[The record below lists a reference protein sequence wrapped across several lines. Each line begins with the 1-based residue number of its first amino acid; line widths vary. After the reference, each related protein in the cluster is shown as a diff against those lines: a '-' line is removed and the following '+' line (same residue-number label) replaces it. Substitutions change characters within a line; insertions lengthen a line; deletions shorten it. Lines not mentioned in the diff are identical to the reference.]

1 MHTKNIIWLRTA
13 FCTIAT
19 LLIAAC
25 NNRQQATLLP
35 DKAIVSAAADN
46 DSAISIY
53 SRIDSL
59 ALHTEEDRARYNMV
73 RLLVDV
79 NNNNIGDNDSMT
91 MTVEQYFNQSHNKA
105 EVKAAAL
112 IAAGRA
118 YEQTNDD
125 EKAMPCYVHAAKL
138 LEGSNQWALLY
149 ITYAHWGWLLKVE
162 PPFVEATAKLRTA
175 EKYAKMLG
183 DNNRMARILGMQAW
197 TMMFQYKFTDA
208 HKLLDKAIAIAHNCN
223 NSKWLS
229 WLYKSKA
236 SAFEMEANHSQ
247 ALHYC
252 NLAIAAAKHPDKAL
266 YGIKGT
272 CLIGLSMYDSARIYI
287 ERSRMDKR
295 HYQKATYYSELS
307 YLERSKGNFQ
317 AALHYKDMFCQYVD
331 SQYEEDRNKQLAQV
345 ARRYNYAIIAA
356 ERDNLQ
362 LSNQRKTALVVALIG
377 ILCAIAAV
385 FVYLHQRYRHRTE
398 NALRMKENLLQQTL
412 SQMKAHNY
420 ELMKIQREA
429 QDKEMELME
438 SLSSKDEQIELLRQQ
453 QSELKLK
460 MLSNNDVIH
469 KIEQLPSMN
478 EKKKITSARNIALTT
493 EEQQNLIDST
503 NVCYDNFVNRLM
515 KRFNDLST
523 DDVCLCC
530 LLKLGVS
537 AQDQGLL
544 LNISDA
550 TLRTRKYRLKKKKM
564 ALSDEYETLNDFLDS
579 F

>member
-1 MHTKNIIWLRTA
+1 MYPKNIIWLRTA
-13 FCTIAT
+13 FCAIAA

-25 NNRQQATLLP
+25 GNRQRVASLS
-35 DKAIVSAAADN
+35 DEAIVAAATSS
-46 DSAISIY
+46 DSAQSIY
-53 SRIDSL
+53 SRTDSS
-59 ALHTEEDRARYNMV
+59 ALHTEEDHARYDV
-73 RLLVDV
+73 VKLLVGV
-79 NNNNIGDNDSMT
+79 NNKKESESDSIAMA
-91 MTVEQYFNQSHNKA
+91 VEKYFNESNNKN

-118 YEQTNDD
+118 FEQTGDD

-138 LEGSNQWALLY
+138 LEDSHQWALLY
-149 ITYAHWGWLLKVE
+149 IAYARWGWMLKVE
-162 PPFVEATAKLRTA
+162 PPFVEATAKLQIA
-175 EKYAKMLG
+175 EKYAKKLG
-183 DNNRMARILGMQAW
+183 DNNRMARVLGMQGW
-197 TMMFQYKFTDA
+197 TMLFQHKFDEA
-208 HKLLDKAIAIAHNCN
+208 HKLLDKAITIAKN
-223 NSKWLS
+223 NDSPWLS

-236 SAFEMEANHSQ
+236 SAFEMQANHSE

-252 NLAIAAAKHPDKAL
+252 DLAIAATKHPDKSL

-272 CLIGLSMYDSARIYI
+272 CFIGLGMYDSARIYI
-287 ERSRMDKR
+287 ERGRLDNR
-295 HYQKATYYSELS
+295 YYEKATYYSELS
-307 YLERSKGNFQ
+307 DLERGKGNLL
-317 AALHYKDMFCQYVD
+317 AALRYKDQFCLYVD

-345 ARRYNYAIIAA
+345 ARRYNYAIVAA

-362 LSNQRKTALVVALIG
+362 LANQRKTALVVALIG

-398 NALRMKENLLQQTL
+398 NALRIKENLLQQTL
-412 SQMKAHNY
+412 SQLKAHNY
-420 ELMKIQREA
+420 ELMKTQREA
-429 QDKEMELME
+429 QDRQMELMA
-438 SLSSKDEQIELLRQQ
+438 SLSSKDEQIEQLRQQ
-453 QSELKLK
+453 QSELKVK
-460 MLSNNDVIH
+460 MLSNSDVIH

-478 EKKKITSARNIALTT
+478 EKKKITSARNIALTS

-503 NVCYDNFVNRLM
+503 NVCYDNFASRLIEQ
-515 KRFNDLST
+515 FNDLST

-564 ALSDEYETLNDFLDS
+564 ALSDEYETLNDFLGS

>member
-1 MHTKNIIWLRTA
+1 MYPKNIIWLRTA
-13 FCTIAT
+13 FCAITA

-25 NNRQQATLLP
+25 GNRQRMASLS
-35 DKAIVSAAADN
+35 DEAIVAAATSS
-46 DSAISIY
+46 DSAQSIY
-53 SRIDSL
+53 SRTDSS
-59 ALHTEEDRARYNMV
+59 ALHTEEDHARYDVMK
-73 RLLVDV
+73 LLVGV
-79 NNNNIGDNDSMT
+79 NNKKETESDSMA
-91 MTVEQYFNQSHNKA
+91 MAVEKYFNESHNKN

-112 IAAGRA
+112 IAAGQA
-118 YEQTNDD
+118 FEQTGDD

-138 LEGSNQWALLY
+138 LEDSRQWALLY
-149 ITYAHWGWLLKVE
+149 NAYAHWGWLLKVE
-162 PPFVEATAKLRTA
+162 PPFVEATVKLQIA
-175 EKYAKMLG
+175 EKYANKLG
-183 DNNRMARILGMQAW
+183 DNNRMARILGMQGW
-197 TMMFQYKFTDA
+197 TMLFQHKFDEA
-208 HKLLDKAIAIAHNCN
+208 HKLLDKAITIAKN
-223 NSKWLS
+223 NDSPWLS

-236 SAFEMEANHSQ
+236 SAFEMQANHSE

-252 NLAIAAAKHPDKAL
+252 DLAIAATKHPDKSL

-272 CLIGLSMYDSARIYI
+272 CFIGLGMYDSARIYI
-287 ERSRMDKR
+287 ERGRLDN
-295 HYQKATYYSELS
+295 HYYEKATYYSELS
-307 YLERSKGNFQ
+307 DLERGKGNLL
-317 AALHYKDMFCQYVD
+317 AALRYKDQFCLYVD

-345 ARRYNYAIIAA
+345 ARRYNYAIVAA

-362 LSNQRKTALVVALIG
+362 LANQRKTALVVALIG

-398 NALRMKENLLQQTL
+398 NALRIKENLLQQTL
-412 SQMKAHNY
+412 SQLKAHNY

-429 QDKEMELME
+429 QDRQMELMA
-438 SLSSKDEQIELLRQQ
+438 SLSSKDEQIEQLRQQ
-453 QSELKLK
+453 QNELKVK
-460 MLSNNDVIH
+460 MLSNSDVIH

-478 EKKKITSARNIALTT
+478 EKKKITSARNIALTA

-503 NVCYDNFVNRLM
+503 NVCYDNFVSRLVEQ
-515 KRFNDLST
+515 FNDLST

-564 ALSDEYETLNDFLDS
+564 ALSDEYETLNDFLGS

>member
-1 MHTKNIIWLRTA
+1 MYTKNITWLRTA
-13 FCTIAT
+13 FCAITA

-25 NNRQQATLLP
+25 GNRQRVASLS
-35 DKAIVSAAADN
+35 DEAIVAAATSS
-46 DSAISIY
+46 DSAQSIY
-53 SRIDSL
+53 SRTDSS
-59 ALHTEEDRARYNMV
+59 ALHTEEDHARYDV
-73 RLLVDV
+73 VKLLVGV
-79 NNNNIGDNDSMT
+79 NNKKESESDSIAMA
-91 MTVEQYFNQSHNKA
+91 VEKYFNDSHNKN

-118 YEQTNDD
+118 FEQTGDD

-138 LEGSNQWALLY
+138 LEDSHQWALLY
-149 ITYAHWGWLLKVE
+149 IAYARWGWMLKVE
-162 PPFVEATAKLRTA
+162 PPFVEATAKLQIA
-175 EKYAKMLG
+175 EKYAKKLG
-183 DNNRMARILGMQAW
+183 DNNRMARILGMQGW
-197 TMMFQYKFTDA
+197 TMLFQHKYDEA
-208 HKLLDKAIAIAHNCN
+208 HKLFDKAITIA
-223 NSKWLS
+223 NSNDSPWLS

-236 SAFEMEANHSQ
+236 SAFEMQANHSE
-247 ALHYC
+247 ALHYS
-252 NLAIAAAKHPDKAL
+252 NLAIAATKYPDKGL

-272 CLIGLSMYDSARIYI
+272 CFIGLGMYDSARVYI
-287 ERSRMDKR
+287 ERGRLDN
-295 HYQKATYYSELS
+295 HYYEKATYYSELS
-307 YLERSKGNFQ
+307 DLERGKGNLL
-317 AALHYKDMFCQYVD
+317 AALQYKELFCQYVD

-345 ARRYNYAIIAA
+345 ARRYNYAIVAA

-362 LSNQRKTALVVALIG
+362 LANQRKTALVVALIG

-398 NALRMKENLLQQTL
+398 NALRIKENLLQQTL
-412 SQMKAHNY
+412 SQLKAHNY
-420 ELMKIQREA
+420 ELMKTQREA
-429 QDKEMELME
+429 QDRQMELMA
-438 SLSSKDEQIELLRQQ
+438 SLSSKDEQIEQLRQQ
-453 QSELKLK
+453 QSELKVK
-460 MLSNNDVIH
+460 MLSNSDVIH

-478 EKKKITSARNIALTT
+478 EKKKITSARNIALTS

-503 NVCYDNFVNRLM
+503 NVCYDNFASRLVEQ
-515 KRFNDLST
+515 FNDLST

-564 ALSDEYETLNDFLDS
+564 ALSDEYETLNDFLGS

>member
-1 MHTKNIIWLRTA
+1 MYPKNIIWLRTA
-13 FCTIAT
+13 FCAITA

-25 NNRQQATLLP
+25 GNRQRVASLS
-35 DKAIVSAAADN
+35 DEAIVAAATSS
-46 DSAISIY
+46 DSAQSIY
-53 SRIDSL
+53 SRTDSS
-59 ALHTEEDRARYNMV
+59 ALHTEEDHARYDVMK
-73 RLLVDV
+73 LLVGV
-79 NNNNIGDNDSMT
+79 NNKKETESDSMA
-91 MTVEQYFNQSHNKA
+91 MAVEKYFNESHNKN

-112 IAAGRA
+112 IAAGQA
-118 YEQTNDD
+118 FEQTGDD

-138 LEGSNQWALLY
+138 LEDSRQWALLY
-149 ITYAHWGWLLKVE
+149 NAYAHWGWLLKVE
-162 PPFVEATAKLRTA
+162 PPFVEATAKLQIA
-175 EKYAKMLG
+175 EKYANKLG
-183 DNNRMARILGMQAW
+183 DNNRMARILGMQGW
-197 TMMFQYKFTDA
+197 TMLFQHKFDEA
-208 HKLLDKAIAIAHNCN
+208 HKLLDKAITIAKN
-223 NSKWLS
+223 NDSPWLS

-236 SAFEMEANHSQ
+236 SAFEMQANHSE

-252 NLAIAAAKHPDKAL
+252 DLAIAATKHPDKSL

-272 CLIGLSMYDSARIYI
+272 CFIGLGMYDSARIYI
-287 ERSRMDKR
+287 ERGRLDN
-295 HYQKATYYSELS
+295 HYYEKATYYSELS
-307 YLERSKGNFQ
+307 DLERGKGNLL
-317 AALHYKDMFCQYVD
+317 AALRYKDQFCLYVD

-345 ARRYNYAIIAA
+345 ARRYNYAIVAA

-362 LSNQRKTALVVALIG
+362 LANQRKKALVVALVG

-398 NALRMKENLLQQTL
+398 NALRIKENLLQQTL
-412 SQMKAHNY
+412 LQLKAHNY

-429 QDKEMELME
+429 QDRQMELMA
-438 SLSSKDEQIELLRQQ
+438 SLSSKDEQIEQLRQQ
-453 QSELKLK
+453 QSELKVK
-460 MLSNNDVIH
+460 MLSNSDVIH

-478 EKKKITSARNIALTT
+478 EKKKITSARNIALTS

-503 NVCYDNFVNRLM
+503 NVCYDNFASRLVEQ
-515 KRFNDLST
+515 FNDLST

-564 ALSDEYETLNDFLDS
+564 ALSDEYETLNDFLGS

>member
-1 MHTKNIIWLRTA
+1 MYTKNIIWLRTA
-13 FCTIAT
+13 FCAIAA

-25 NNRQQATLLP
+25 GNRQRVASLS
-35 DKAIVSAAADN
+35 DEAIVAAATSS
-46 DSAISIY
+46 DSAQSIY
-53 SRIDSL
+53 SRTDSS
-59 ALHTEEDRARYNMV
+59 ALHTEEDHARYDV
-73 RLLVDV
+73 VKLLVGV
-79 NNNNIGDNDSMT
+79 NNKKESESDSIAMA
-91 MTVEQYFNQSHNKA
+91 VEKYFNDSHNKN

-118 YEQTNDD
+118 FEQTGDD

-138 LEGSNQWALLY
+138 LEDSHQWALLY
-149 ITYAHWGWLLKVE
+149 IAYARWGWMLKVE
-162 PPFVEATAKLRTA
+162 PPFVEATAKLQIA
-175 EKYAKMLG
+175 EKYAKKLG
-183 DNNRMARILGMQAW
+183 DNNRMARVLGMQGW
-197 TMMFQYKFTDA
+197 TMLFQHKYDEA
-208 HKLLDKAIAIAHNCN
+208 HKLFDKAITIA
-223 NSKWLS
+223 NSNDSPWLS

-236 SAFEMEANHSQ
+236 SAFEMQANHSD
-247 ALHYC
+247 ALHYS
-252 NLAIAAAKHPDKAL
+252 NLAIAATKHPDKSL

-272 CLIGLSMYDSARIYI
+272 CFIGLGMYDSARVYI
-287 ERSRMDKR
+287 ERGRLDNR
-295 HYQKATYYSELS
+295 YYEKATYYSELS
-307 YLERSKGNFQ
+307 DLERGKGNLL
-317 AALHYKDMFCQYVD
+317 AALQYKDLFCQYVD

-345 ARRYNYAIIAA
+345 ARRYNYAIVAA

-362 LSNQRKTALVVALIG
+362 LANQRKTALVVALIG

-398 NALRMKENLLQQTL
+398 SALRMKENLLQQTL

-429 QDKEMELME
+429 QDRQMELMA
-438 SLSSKDEQIELLRQQ
+438 SLSSKDEQIEQLRQQ
-453 QSELKLK
+453 QSELKVK
-460 MLSNNDVIH
+460 MLSNSDVIH

-478 EKKKITSARNIALTT
+478 EKKKITSARNIALTS

-503 NVCYDNFVNRLM
+503 NVCYDNFASRLIEQ
-515 KRFNDLST
+515 FNDLST

-564 ALSDEYETLNDFLDS
+564 ALSDEYETLNDFLGS

>member
-1 MHTKNIIWLRTA
+1 MYTKNIIWLRTA
-13 FCTIAT
+13 FCAIAA

-25 NNRQQATLLP
+25 GNRQRVASLS
-35 DKAIVSAAADN
+35 DEAIVAAATSS
-46 DSAISIY
+46 DSAQSIY
-53 SRIDSL
+53 SRTDSS
-59 ALHTEEDRARYNMV
+59 ALHTEEDHARYDV
-73 RLLVDV
+73 VKLLVGV
-79 NNNNIGDNDSMT
+79 NNKKESEIDSIAMA
-91 MTVEQYFNQSHNKA
+91 VEKYFNDNHNKN

-118 YEQTNDD
+118 FEQTGDD

-138 LEGSNQWALLY
+138 LEDSHQWALLY
-149 ITYAHWGWLLKVE
+149 IAYARWGWMLKVE
-162 PPFVEATAKLRTA
+162 PPFVEATAKLQIA
-175 EKYAKMLG
+175 EKYAKKLG
-183 DNNRMARILGMQAW
+183 DNNRMARILGMQGW
-197 TMMFQYKFTDA
+197 TMLFQHKYDEA
-208 HKLLDKAIAIAHNCN
+208 HKLFDKAITIA
-223 NSKWLS
+223 NSNDSPWLS

-236 SAFEMEANHSQ
+236 SAFEMQANHSE
-247 ALHYC
+247 ALHYS
-252 NLAIAAAKHPDKAL
+252 NLAIAATKHPDKGL

-272 CLIGLSMYDSARIYI
+272 CFIGLGMYDSARVYI
-287 ERSRMDKR
+287 ERGRLDN
-295 HYQKATYYSELS
+295 HYYEKATYYSELS
-307 YLERSKGNFQ
+307 DLERGKGNLL
-317 AALHYKDMFCQYVD
+317 AALQYKELFCQYVD

-345 ARRYNYAIIAA
+345 ARRYNYAIVAA

-362 LSNQRKTALVVALIG
+362 LANQRKTALVVALIG

-398 NALRMKENLLQQTL
+398 NALRIKENLLQQTL
-412 SQMKAHNY
+412 SQLKAHNY
-420 ELMKIQREA
+420 ELMKTQREA
-429 QDKEMELME
+429 QDRQMELMA
-438 SLSSKDEQIELLRQQ
+438 SLSSKDEQIEQLRQQ
-453 QSELKLK
+453 QSELKVK
-460 MLSNNDVIH
+460 MLSNSDVIH

-478 EKKKITSARNIALTT
+478 EKKKITSARNIALTS

-503 NVCYDNFVNRLM
+503 NVCYDNFASRLVEQ
-515 KRFNDLST
+515 FNDLST

-564 ALSDEYETLNDFLDS
+564 ALSDEYETLNDFLGS

>member
-1 MHTKNIIWLRTA
+1 MYTKNIIWLRTA
-13 FCTIAT
+13 FCAIAA

-25 NNRQQATLLP
+25 GNRQRVASLS
-35 DKAIVSAAADN
+35 DEAIVAAATSS
-46 DSAISIY
+46 DSAQSIY
-53 SRIDSL
+53 SRTDSS
-59 ALHTEEDRARYNMV
+59 ALHTEEDHARYDV
-73 RLLVDV
+73 VKLLVGV
-79 NNNNIGDNDSMT
+79 NNKKESESDSIAMA
-91 MTVEQYFNQSHNKA
+91 VEKYFNDSHNKN

-118 YEQTNDD
+118 FEQTGDD

-138 LEGSNQWALLY
+138 LEDSRQWALLY
-149 ITYAHWGWLLKVE
+149 IAYARWGWMLKVE
-162 PPFVEATAKLRTA
+162 PPFVEATAKLQTA
-175 EKYAKMLG
+175 EKYAKKLG
-183 DNNRMARILGMQAW
+183 DNNRMARILGMQGW
-197 TMMFQYKFTDA
+197 TMLFQHKFDEA
-208 HKLLDKAIAIAHNCN
+208 HKLLDKAITIAKN
-223 NSKWLS
+223 NDSPWLS

-236 SAFEMEANHSQ
+236 SAFEMQANHSE

-252 NLAIAAAKHPDKAL
+252 DLAIAATKHPDKSL

-272 CLIGLSMYDSARIYI
+272 CFIGLGMYDSARVYI
-287 ERSRMDKR
+287 ERGRLDN
-295 HYQKATYYSELS
+295 HYYEKATYYSELS
-307 YLERSKGNFQ
+307 DLERGKGNLL
-317 AALHYKDMFCQYVD
+317 AALQYKELFCQYVD

-345 ARRYNYAIIAA
+345 ARRYNYAIVAA

-362 LSNQRKTALVVALIG
+362 LANQRKTALVVALIG

-398 NALRMKENLLQQTL
+398 NALRIKENLLQQTL

-420 ELMKIQREA
+420 ELMKTQREA
-429 QDKEMELME
+429 QDRQMELMA
-438 SLSSKDEQIELLRQQ
+438 SLSSKDEQIEQLRQQ
-453 QSELKLK
+453 QSELKMK
-460 MLSNNDVIH
+460 MLSNSDVIH

-478 EKKKITSARNIALTT
+478 EKKKITSARNIALTS

-503 NVCYDNFVNRLM
+503 NVCYDNFASRLVEQ
-515 KRFNDLST
+515 FNDLST

-564 ALSDEYETLNDFLDS
+564 ALSDEYETLNDFLGS

>member
-1 MHTKNIIWLRTA
+1 MYTKNIIWLRTA
-13 FCTIAT
+13 FCAIAA

-25 NNRQQATLLP
+25 GNRQRVASLS
-35 DKAIVSAAADN
+35 DEAIVAAATSS
-46 DSAISIY
+46 DSAQSIY
-53 SRIDSL
+53 SRTDSS
-59 ALHTEEDRARYNMV
+59 ALHTEEDHARYDV
-73 RLLVDV
+73 VKLLVGV
-79 NNNNIGDNDSMT
+79 NNKKESEIDSIAMA
-91 MTVEQYFNQSHNKA
+91 VEKYFNDSHNKN

-118 YEQTNDD
+118 FEQTGDD

-138 LEGSNQWALLY
+138 LEDSHQWALLY
-149 ITYAHWGWLLKVE
+149 IAYARWGWMLKVE
-162 PPFVEATAKLRTA
+162 PPFVEATAKLQTA
-175 EKYAKMLG
+175 EKYAKKLG
-183 DNNRMARILGMQAW
+183 DNNRMARILGMQGW
-197 TMMFQYKFTDA
+197 TMLFQHKYDEA
-208 HKLLDKAIAIAHNCN
+208 HKLLDKAITIA
-223 NSKWLS
+223 NSNDSPWLS

-236 SAFEMEANHSQ
+236 SAFEMQANHSE

-252 NLAIAAAKHPDKAL
+252 DLAIAATKHPDKSL

-272 CLIGLSMYDSARIYI
+272 CFIGLGMYDSARVYI
-287 ERSRMDKR
+287 ERGRLDNR
-295 HYQKATYYSELS
+295 YYEKATYYSELS
-307 YLERSKGNFQ
+307 DLERGKGNLL
-317 AALHYKDMFCQYVD
+317 AALQYKDLFCQYVD

-345 ARRYNYAIIAA
+345 ARRYNYAIVAA

-362 LSNQRKTALVVALIG
+362 LANQRKTALVVALIG

-398 NALRMKENLLQQTL
+398 NALRIKENLLQQTL
-412 SQMKAHNY
+412 SQLKAHNY
-420 ELMKIQREA
+420 ELMKTQREA
-429 QDKEMELME
+429 QDRQMELMA
-438 SLSSKDEQIELLRQQ
+438 SLSSKDEQIEQLRQQ
-453 QSELKLK
+453 QSELKVK
-460 MLSNNDVIH
+460 MLSNSDVIH

-478 EKKKITSARNIALTT
+478 EKKKITSARNIALTS

-503 NVCYDNFVNRLM
+503 NVCYDNFASRLVEQ
-515 KRFNDLST
+515 FNDLST

-564 ALSDEYETLNDFLDS
+564 ALSDEYETLNDFLGS

>member
-1 MHTKNIIWLRTA
+1 MYPKNIIWLRTA
-13 FCTIAT
+13 FCAITA

-25 NNRQQATLLP
+25 GNRQRVASLS
-35 DKAIVSAAADN
+35 DEAIVAAATSS
-46 DSAISIY
+46 DSAQSIY
-53 SRIDSL
+53 SRTDSS
-59 ALHTEEDRARYNMV
+59 ALHTEEDHARYDVMK
-73 RLLVDV
+73 LLVGV
-79 NNNNIGDNDSMT
+79 NNKKETESDSMA
-91 MTVEQYFNQSHNKA
+91 MAVEKYFNESHNKN

-112 IAAGRA
+112 IAAGQA
-118 YEQTNDD
+118 FEQTGDD

-138 LEGSNQWALLY
+138 LEDSRQWALLY
-149 ITYAHWGWLLKVE
+149 NAYAHWGWLLKVE
-162 PPFVEATAKLRTA
+162 PPFVEATAKLQIA
-175 EKYAKMLG
+175 EKYANKLG
-183 DNNRMARILGMQAW
+183 DNNRMARILGMQGW
-197 TMMFQYKFTDA
+197 TMLFQHKFDEA
-208 HKLLDKAIAIAHNCN
+208 HKLLDKAITIAKN
-223 NSKWLS
+223 NDSPWLS

-236 SAFEMEANHSQ
+236 SAFEMQANHSE

-252 NLAIAAAKHPDKAL
+252 DLAIAATKHPDKSL

-272 CLIGLSMYDSARIYI
+272 CFIGLGMYDSARIYI
-287 ERSRMDKR
+287 ERGRLDN
-295 HYQKATYYSELS
+295 HYYEKATYYSELS
-307 YLERSKGNFQ
+307 DLERGKGNLL
-317 AALHYKDMFCQYVD
+317 AALRYKDQFCLYVD

-345 ARRYNYAIIAA
+345 ARRYNYAIVAA

-362 LSNQRKTALVVALIG
+362 LANQRKKALVVALVG

-398 NALRMKENLLQQTL
+398 NALRIKENLLQQTL
-412 SQMKAHNY
+412 SQLKAHNY

-429 QDKEMELME
+429 QDRQMELMA
-438 SLSSKDEQIELLRQQ
+438 SLSSKDEQIEQLRQQ
-453 QSELKLK
+453 QSELKVK
-460 MLSNNDVIH
+460 MLSNSDVIH

-478 EKKKITSARNIALTT
+478 EKKKITSARNIALTA

-503 NVCYDNFVNRLM
+503 NVCYDNFVSRLVEQ
-515 KRFNDLST
+515 FNDLST

-564 ALSDEYETLNDFLDS
+564 ALSDEYETLNDFLGS

>member
-1 MHTKNIIWLRTA
+1 MYPKNIIWLRTA
-13 FCTIAT
+13 FCAITA

-25 NNRQQATLLP
+25 GNRQRVASLS
-35 DKAIVSAAADN
+35 DEAIVAAATSS
-46 DSAISIY
+46 DSAQSIY
-53 SRIDSL
+53 SRTDSS
-59 ALHTEEDRARYNMV
+59 ALHTEEDHARYDV
-73 RLLVDV
+73 VKLLVGV
-79 NNNNIGDNDSMT
+79 NNKKESESDSIAMA
-91 MTVEQYFNQSHNKA
+91 VEKYFNDSHNKN

-118 YEQTNDD
+118 FEQTGDD

-138 LEGSNQWALLY
+138 LEDSRQWALLY
-149 ITYAHWGWLLKVE
+149 IAYARWGWMLKVE
-162 PPFVEATAKLRTA
+162 PPFVEATAKLQIA
-175 EKYAKMLG
+175 EKYAKKLG
-183 DNNRMARILGMQAW
+183 DNNRMARILGMQGW
-197 TMMFQYKFTDA
+197 TMLFQHKYDEA
-208 HKLLDKAIAIAHNCN
+208 HKLFDKAITIA
-223 NSKWLS
+223 NSNDSPWLS

-236 SAFEMEANHSQ
+236 SAFEMQANHSE
-247 ALHYC
+247 ALHYS
-252 NLAIAAAKHPDKAL
+252 NLAIAATKHPDKGL

-272 CLIGLSMYDSARIYI
+272 CFIGLGMYDSARVYI
-287 ERSRMDKR
+287 ERGRLDN
-295 HYQKATYYSELS
+295 HYYEKATYYSELS
-307 YLERSKGNFQ
+307 DLERGKGNLL
-317 AALHYKDMFCQYVD
+317 AALQYKELFCQYVD

-345 ARRYNYAIIAA
+345 ARRYNYAIVAA

-362 LSNQRKTALVVALIG
+362 LANQRKTALVVALIG

-398 NALRMKENLLQQTL
+398 NALRIKENLLQQTL
-412 SQMKAHNY
+412 SQLKAHNY
-420 ELMKIQREA
+420 ELMKTQREA
-429 QDKEMELME
+429 QDRQMELMA
-438 SLSSKDEQIELLRQQ
+438 SLSSKDEQIEQLRQQ
-453 QSELKLK
+453 QSELKVK
-460 MLSNNDVIH
+460 MLSNSDVIH

-478 EKKKITSARNIALTT
+478 EKKKITSARNIALTS

-503 NVCYDNFVNRLM
+503 NVCYDNFASRLIEQ
-515 KRFNDLST
+515 FNDLST

-564 ALSDEYETLNDFLDS
+564 ALSDEYETLNDFLGS

>member
-1 MHTKNIIWLRTA
+1 MYPKNIIWLRTA
-13 FCTIAT
+13 FCAITA

-25 NNRQQATLLP
+25 GNRQRVASLS
-35 DKAIVSAAADN
+35 DEAIVAAATSS
-46 DSAISIY
+46 DSAQSIY
-53 SRIDSL
+53 SRTDSS
-59 ALHTEEDRARYNMV
+59 ALHTEEDHARYDV
-73 RLLVDV
+73 VKLLVGV
-79 NNNNIGDNDSMT
+79 NNKKESESDSIAMA
-91 MTVEQYFNQSHNKA
+91 VEKYFNDSHNKN

-118 YEQTNDD
+118 FEQTGDD

-138 LEGSNQWALLY
+138 LEDSRQWALLY
-149 ITYAHWGWLLKVE
+149 IAYARWGWMLKVE
-162 PPFVEATAKLRTA
+162 PPFVEATAKLQIA
-175 EKYAKMLG
+175 EKYAKKLG
-183 DNNRMARILGMQAW
+183 DNNRMARVLGMQGW
-197 TMMFQYKFTDA
+197 TMLFQHKYDEA
-208 HKLLDKAIAIAHNCN
+208 HKLLDKAITIA
-223 NSKWLS
+223 NSNDSPWLS

-236 SAFEMEANHSQ
+236 SAFEMQANHSE
-247 ALHYC
+247 ALHYS
-252 NLAIAAAKHPDKAL
+252 NLAIAAPKHPDKGL

-272 CLIGLSMYDSARIYI
+272 CFIGLGMYDSARVYI
-287 ERSRMDKR
+287 ERGRLDN
-295 HYQKATYYSELS
+295 HYYEKATYYSELS
-307 YLERSKGNFQ
+307 DLERGKGNLL
-317 AALHYKDMFCQYVD
+317 AALQYKELFCQYVD

-345 ARRYNYAIIAA
+345 ARRYNYAIVAA

-362 LSNQRKTALVVALIG
+362 LANQRKTALVVALIG

-398 NALRMKENLLQQTL
+398 NALRIKENLLQQTL
-412 SQMKAHNY
+412 SQLKAHNY
-420 ELMKIQREA
+420 ELMKTQREA
-429 QDKEMELME
+429 QDRQMELMA
-438 SLSSKDEQIELLRQQ
+438 SLSSKDEQIEQLRQQ
-453 QSELKLK
+453 QSELKVK
-460 MLSNNDVIH
+460 MLSNSDVIH

-478 EKKKITSARNIALTT
+478 EKKKITSARNIALTS

-503 NVCYDNFVNRLM
+503 NVCYDNFASRLIEQ
-515 KRFNDLST
+515 FNDLST

-564 ALSDEYETLNDFLDS
+564 ALSDEYETLNDFLGS

>member
-1 MHTKNIIWLRTA
+1 MYTKNIIWLRTA
-13 FCTIAT
+13 FCAIAA

-25 NNRQQATLLP
+25 GNRQRVASLS
-35 DKAIVSAAADN
+35 DEAIVAAATSS
-46 DSAISIY
+46 DSAQSIY
-53 SRIDSL
+53 SRTDSS
-59 ALHTEEDRARYNMV
+59 ALHTEEDHARYDV
-73 RLLVDV
+73 VKLLVGV
-79 NNNNIGDNDSMT
+79 NNKKESESDSIAMA
-91 MTVEQYFNQSHNKA
+91 VEKYFNDSHNKN

-118 YEQTNDD
+118 FEQTGDD

-138 LEGSNQWALLY
+138 LEDSHQWALLY
-149 ITYAHWGWLLKVE
+149 IAYARWGWMLKVE
-162 PPFVEATAKLRTA
+162 PPFVEATAKLQIA
-175 EKYAKMLG
+175 EKYAKKLG
-183 DNNRMARILGMQAW
+183 DNNRMARVLGMQGW
-197 TMMFQYKFTDA
+197 TMLFQHKYDEA
-208 HKLLDKAIAIAHNCN
+208 HKLFDKAITIA
-223 NSKWLS
+223 NSNDSPWLS

-236 SAFEMEANHSQ
+236 SAFEMQANHSD
-247 ALHYC
+247 ALHYS
-252 NLAIAAAKHPDKAL
+252 NLAIAATKYPDKGL

-272 CLIGLSMYDSARIYI
+272 CFIGLGMYDSARVYI
-287 ERSRMDKR
+287 ERGRLDN
-295 HYQKATYYSELS
+295 HYYEKATYYSELS
-307 YLERSKGNFQ
+307 DLERGKGNLL
-317 AALHYKDMFCQYVD
+317 AALQYKELFCQYVD

-345 ARRYNYAIIAA
+345 ARRYNYAIVAA

-362 LSNQRKTALVVALIG
+362 LANQRKTALVVALIG

-398 NALRMKENLLQQTL
+398 NALRIKENLLQQTL
-412 SQMKAHNY
+412 SQLKAHNY
-420 ELMKIQREA
+420 ELMKTQREA
-429 QDKEMELME
+429 QDRQMELMA
-438 SLSSKDEQIELLRQQ
+438 SLSSKDEQIEQLRQQ
-453 QSELKLK
+453 QSELKVK
-460 MLSNNDVIH
+460 MLSNSDVIH

-478 EKKKITSARNIALTT
+478 EKKKITSARNIALTS

-503 NVCYDNFVNRLM
+503 NVCYDNFASRLIEQ
-515 KRFNDLST
+515 FNDLST

-564 ALSDEYETLNDFLDS
+564 ALSDEYETLNDFLGS

>member
-1 MHTKNIIWLRTA
+1 MYPKNIIWLRTA
-13 FCTIAT
+13 FCAITA

-25 NNRQQATLLP
+25 GNRQRVAALS
-35 DKAIVSAAADN
+35 DEAIVAAATSS
-46 DSAISIY
+46 DSAQSTY
-53 SRIDSL
+53 SRTDSS
-59 ALHTEEDRARYNMV
+59 ALHTEEDHARYDV
-73 RLLVDV
+73 IKLLVGV
-79 NNNNIGDNDSMT
+79 NNKKESEIDSIAMA
-91 MTVEQYFNQSHNKA
+91 VEKYFNDSHNKN

-118 YEQTNDD
+118 FEQTGDD

-138 LEGSNQWALLY
+138 LEDSHQWALLY
-149 ITYAHWGWLLKVE
+149 IAYARWGWMLKVE
-162 PPFVEATAKLRTA
+162 PPFVEATAKLQIA
-175 EKYAKMLG
+175 EKYAKKLG
-183 DNNRMARILGMQAW
+183 DNNRMARILGMQGW
-197 TMMFQYKFTDA
+197 TMLFQHKYDEA
-208 HKLLDKAIAIAHNCN
+208 HKLFDKAITIA
-223 NSKWLS
+223 NSNDSPWLS

-236 SAFEMEANHSQ
+236 SAFEMQANHSE
-247 ALHYC
+247 ALHYS
-252 NLAIAAAKHPDKAL
+252 NLAIAATKHPDKGL

-272 CLIGLSMYDSARIYI
+272 CFIGLGMYDSARVYI
-287 ERSRMDKR
+287 ERGRLDN
-295 HYQKATYYSELS
+295 HYYEKATYYSELS
-307 YLERSKGNFQ
+307 DLERGKGNLL
-317 AALHYKDMFCQYVD
+317 AALQYKELFCQYVD

-345 ARRYNYAIIAA
+345 ARRYNYAIVAA

-362 LSNQRKTALVVALIG
+362 LANQRKTALVVALIG

-398 NALRMKENLLQQTL
+398 NALRIKENLLQQTL
-412 SQMKAHNY
+412 SQLKAHNY
-420 ELMKIQREA
+420 ELMKTQREA
-429 QDKEMELME
+429 QDRQMELMA
-438 SLSSKDEQIELLRQQ
+438 SLSSKDEQIEQLRQQ
-453 QSELKLK
+453 QSELKVK
-460 MLSNNDVIH
+460 MLSNSDVIH

-478 EKKKITSARNIALTT
+478 EKKKITSARNIALTS

-503 NVCYDNFVNRLM
+503 NVCYDNFASRLIEQ
-515 KRFNDLST
+515 FNDLST

-564 ALSDEYETLNDFLDS
+564 ALSDEYETLNDFLGS

>member
-1 MHTKNIIWLRTA
+1 MYTKNIIWLRTA
-13 FCTIAT
+13 FCAIAA

-25 NNRQQATLLP
+25 GNRQRVASLS
-35 DKAIVSAAADN
+35 DEAIVAAATSS
-46 DSAISIY
+46 DSAQSIY
-53 SRIDSL
+53 SRTDSS
-59 ALHTEEDRARYNMV
+59 ALHTEEDHARYDV
-73 RLLVDV
+73 VKLLVGV
-79 NNNNIGDNDSMT
+79 NNKKESESDSIAMA
-91 MTVEQYFNQSHNKA
+91 VEKYFNDSHNKN

-118 YEQTNDD
+118 FEQTGDD

-138 LEGSNQWALLY
+138 LEDSHQWALLY
-149 ITYAHWGWLLKVE
+149 IAYARWGWMLKVE
-162 PPFVEATAKLRTA
+162 PPFVEATAKLQIA
-175 EKYAKMLG
+175 EKYAKKLG
-183 DNNRMARILGMQAW
+183 DNNRMARVLGMQGW
-197 TMMFQYKFTDA
+197 TMLFQHKYDEA
-208 HKLLDKAIAIAHNCN
+208 HKLFDKAITIA
-223 NSKWLS
+223 NSNYSPWLS

-236 SAFEMEANHSQ
+236 SAFEMQANHSD
-247 ALHYC
+247 ALHYS
-252 NLAIAAAKHPDKAL
+252 NLAIAATKYPDKGL

-272 CLIGLSMYDSARIYI
+272 CFIGLGMYDSARVYI
-287 ERSRMDKR
+287 ERGRLDN
-295 HYQKATYYSELS
+295 HYYEKATYYSELS
-307 YLERSKGNFQ
+307 DLERGKGNLL
-317 AALHYKDMFCQYVD
+317 AALQYKELFCQYVD

-345 ARRYNYAIIAA
+345 ARRYNYAIVAA

-362 LSNQRKTALVVALIG
+362 LANQRKTALVVALIG

-398 NALRMKENLLQQTL
+398 NALRIKENLLQQTL
-412 SQMKAHNY
+412 SQLKAHNY
-420 ELMKIQREA
+420 ELMKTQREA
-429 QDKEMELME
+429 QDRQMELMA
-438 SLSSKDEQIELLRQQ
+438 SLSSKDEQIEQLRQQ
-453 QSELKLK
+453 QSELKVK
-460 MLSNNDVIH
+460 MLSNSDVIH

-478 EKKKITSARNIALTT
+478 EKKKITSARNIALTS

-503 NVCYDNFVNRLM
+503 NVCYDNFASRLIEQ
-515 KRFNDLST
+515 FNDLST

-564 ALSDEYETLNDFLDS
+564 ALSDEYETLNDFLGS

>member
-1 MHTKNIIWLRTA
+1 MYPKNIIWLRTA
-13 FCTIAT
+13 FCAIAA

-25 NNRQQATLLP
+25 GNRQRVAALS
-35 DKAIVSAAADN
+35 DEAIVAAATSS
-46 DSAISIY
+46 DSAQSTY
-53 SRIDSL
+53 SRTDSS
-59 ALHTEEDRARYNMV
+59 ALHTEEDHARYDV
-73 RLLVDV
+73 IKLLVGV
-79 NNNNIGDNDSMT
+79 NNKKESESDSIAMA
-91 MTVEQYFNQSHNKA
+91 VEKYFNDSHNKN

-118 YEQTNDD
+118 FEQTGDD

-138 LEGSNQWALLY
+138 LEDSRQWALLY
-149 ITYAHWGWLLKVE
+149 IAYARWGWMLKVE
-162 PPFVEATAKLRTA
+162 PPFVEATAKLQIA
-175 EKYAKMLG
+175 EKYAKKLG
-183 DNNRMARILGMQAW
+183 DNNRMARVLGMQGW
-197 TMMFQYKFTDA
+197 TMLFQHKYDEA
-208 HKLLDKAIAIAHNCN
+208 HKLFDKAITIA
-223 NSKWLS
+223 NSNDSPWLS

-236 SAFEMEANHSQ
+236 SAFEMQANHSE
-247 ALHYC
+247 ALHYS
-252 NLAIAAAKHPDKAL
+252 NLAIAATKHPDKGL

-272 CLIGLSMYDSARIYI
+272 CFIGLGMYDSARVYI
-287 ERSRMDKR
+287 ERGRLDN
-295 HYQKATYYSELS
+295 HYYEKATYYSELS
-307 YLERSKGNFQ
+307 DLERGKGNLL
-317 AALHYKDMFCQYVD
+317 AALQYKELFCQYVD

-345 ARRYNYAIIAA
+345 ARRYNYAIVAS

-362 LSNQRKTALVVALIG
+362 LANQRKTALVVALIG

-398 NALRMKENLLQQTL
+398 NALRIKENLLQQTL
-412 SQMKAHNY
+412 SQLKAHNY
-420 ELMKIQREA
+420 ELMKTQREA
-429 QDKEMELME
+429 QDRQMELMA
-438 SLSSKDEQIELLRQQ
+438 SLSSKDEQIEQLRQQ
-453 QSELKLK
+453 QSELKVK
-460 MLSNNDVIH
+460 MLSNSDVIH

-478 EKKKITSARNIALTT
+478 EKKKITSARNIALTS

-503 NVCYDNFVNRLM
+503 NVCYDNFASRLIEQ
-515 KRFNDLST
+515 FNDLST

-564 ALSDEYETLNDFLDS
+564 ALSDEYETLNDFLGS

>member
-1 MHTKNIIWLRTA
+1 MYTKNIIWLRTA
-13 FCTIAT
+13 FCAIAA

-25 NNRQQATLLP
+25 GNRQRVASLS
-35 DKAIVSAAADN
+35 DEAIVAAATSS
-46 DSAISIY
+46 DSAQSIY
-53 SRIDSL
+53 SRTDSS
-59 ALHTEEDRARYNMV
+59 ALHTEEDHARYDV
-73 RLLVDV
+73 VKLLVGV
-79 NNNNIGDNDSMT
+79 NNKKESEIDSIAMA
-91 MTVEQYFNQSHNKA
+91 VEKYFNESNNKN

-118 YEQTNDD
+118 FEQTGDD

-138 LEGSNQWALLY
+138 LEDSHQWALLY
-149 ITYAHWGWLLKVE
+149 IAYARWGWMLKVE
-162 PPFVEATAKLRTA
+162 PPFVEATAKLQIA
-175 EKYAKMLG
+175 EKYAKKLG
-183 DNNRMARILGMQAW
+183 DNNRMARVLGMQGW
-197 TMMFQYKFTDA
+197 TMLFQHKFDEA
-208 HKLLDKAIAIAHNCN
+208 HKLLDKAITIAKN
-223 NSKWLS
+223 NDSPWLS

-236 SAFEMEANHSQ
+236 SAFEMQANHSE

-252 NLAIAAAKHPDKAL
+252 DLAIAATKHPDKSL

-272 CLIGLSMYDSARIYI
+272 CFIGLGMYDSARIYI
-287 ERSRMDKR
+287 ERGRLDNR
-295 HYQKATYYSELS
+295 YYEKATYYSELS
-307 YLERSKGNFQ
+307 DLERGKGNLL
-317 AALHYKDMFCQYVD
+317 AALRYKDQFCLYVD

-345 ARRYNYAIIAA
+345 ARRYNYAIVAA

-362 LSNQRKTALVVALIG
+362 LANQRKTALVVALIG

-398 NALRMKENLLQQTL
+398 NALRIKENLLQQTL
-412 SQMKAHNY
+412 SQLKAHNY
-420 ELMKIQREA
+420 ELMKTQREA
-429 QDKEMELME
+429 QDRQMELMA
-438 SLSSKDEQIELLRQQ
+438 SLSSKDEQIEQLRQQ
-453 QSELKLK
+453 QSELKVK
-460 MLSNNDVIH
+460 MLSNSDVIH

-478 EKKKITSARNIALTT
+478 EKKKITSARNIALTS

-503 NVCYDNFVNRLM
+503 NVCYDNFASRLIEQ
-515 KRFNDLST
+515 FNDLST

-564 ALSDEYETLNDFLDS
+564 ALSDEYETLNDFLGS

>member
-1 MHTKNIIWLRTA
+1 MYTKNIIWLRTA
-13 FCTIAT
+13 FCAIAA

-25 NNRQQATLLP
+25 GNRQRVASLS
-35 DKAIVSAAADN
+35 DEAIVAAATSS
-46 DSAISIY
+46 DSAQSIY
-53 SRIDSL
+53 SRTDSS
-59 ALHTEEDRARYNMV
+59 ALHTEEDHARYDV
-73 RLLVDV
+73 VKLLVGV
-79 NNNNIGDNDSMT
+79 NNKKESEIDSIAMA
-91 MTVEQYFNQSHNKA
+91 VEKYFNDSHNKN

-118 YEQTNDD
+118 FEQTGDD

-138 LEGSNQWALLY
+138 LEDSHQWALLY
-149 ITYAHWGWLLKVE
+149 IAYARWGWMLKVE
-162 PPFVEATAKLRTA
+162 PPFVEATAKLQIA
-175 EKYAKMLG
+175 EKYAKKLG
-183 DNNRMARILGMQAW
+183 DNNRMARILGMQGW
-197 TMMFQYKFTDA
+197 TMLFQHKYDEA
-208 HKLLDKAIAIAHNCN
+208 HKLFDKAITIA
-223 NSKWLS
+223 NSNDSPWLS

-236 SAFEMEANHSQ
+236 SAFEMQANHSE
-247 ALHYC
+247 AMHYS
-252 NLAIAAAKHPDKAL
+252 NLAIAATKHPDKGL

-272 CLIGLSMYDSARIYI
+272 CFIGLGMYDSARVYI
-287 ERSRMDKR
+287 ERGRLDN
-295 HYQKATYYSELS
+295 HYYEKATYYSELS
-307 YLERSKGNFQ
+307 DLERGKGNLL
-317 AALHYKDMFCQYVD
+317 AALQYKELFCQYVD

-345 ARRYNYAIIAA
+345 ARRYNYAIVAA

-362 LSNQRKTALVVALIG
+362 LANQRKTALVVALIG

-398 NALRMKENLLQQTL
+398 NALRIKENLLQQTL
-412 SQMKAHNY
+412 SQLKAHNY
-420 ELMKIQREA
+420 ELMKTQREA
-429 QDKEMELME
+429 QDRQMELMA
-438 SLSSKDEQIELLRQQ
+438 SLSSKDEQIEQLRQQ
-453 QSELKLK
+453 QSELKVK
-460 MLSNNDVIH
+460 MLSNSDVIH

-478 EKKKITSARNIALTT
+478 EKKKITSARNIALTS

-503 NVCYDNFVNRLM
+503 NVCYDNFASRLIEQ
-515 KRFNDLST
+515 FNDLST

-564 ALSDEYETLNDFLDS
+564 ALSDEYETLNDFLGS

>member
-1 MHTKNIIWLRTA
+1 MYTKNITWLRTA
-13 FCTIAT
+13 FCAIAA

-25 NNRQQATLLP
+25 GNRQRVASLS
-35 DKAIVSAAADN
+35 DEAIVAAATSS
-46 DSAISIY
+46 DSAQSIY
-53 SRIDSL
+53 SRTDSS
-59 ALHTEEDRARYNMV
+59 ALHTEEDHARYDV
-73 RLLVDV
+73 VKLLVGV
-79 NNNNIGDNDSMT
+79 NNKKESESDSIAMA
-91 MTVEQYFNQSHNKA
+91 VEKYFNDSHNKN

-118 YEQTNDD
+118 FEQTGND

-138 LEGSNQWALLY
+138 LEDSRQWALLY
-149 ITYAHWGWLLKVE
+149 NAYAHWGWLLKVE
-162 PPFVEATAKLRTA
+162 PPFVEATAKLQIA
-175 EKYAKMLG
+175 EKYAKKLD
-183 DNNRMARILGMQAW
+183 DNNRMARILGMQGW
-197 TMMFQYKFTDA
+197 TMLFQHKFDEA
-208 HKLLDKAIAIAHNCN
+208 HKLLDKAITIAKN
-223 NSKWLS
+223 NDSPWLS

-236 SAFEMEANHSQ
+236 SAFEMQANHSE

-252 NLAIAAAKHPDKAL
+252 DLAIAATKHPDKSL

-272 CLIGLSMYDSARIYI
+272 CFIGLGMYDSARVYI
-287 ERSRMDKR
+287 ERGRLDN
-295 HYQKATYYSELS
+295 HYYEKATYYSELS
-307 YLERSKGNFQ
+307 DLERGKGNLL
-317 AALHYKDMFCQYVD
+317 AALRYKDQFCLYVD

-345 ARRYNYAIIAA
+345 ARRYNYAIVAA

-362 LSNQRKTALVVALIG
+362 LANQRKTALVVALIG

-398 NALRMKENLLQQTL
+398 NALRIKENLLQQTL
-412 SQMKAHNY
+412 SQLKAHNY
-420 ELMKIQREA
+420 ELMKTQREA
-429 QDKEMELME
+429 QDRQMELMA
-438 SLSSKDEQIELLRQQ
+438 SLSSKDEQIEQLRQQ
-453 QSELKLK
+453 QSELKVK
-460 MLSNNDVIH
+460 MLSNSDVIH

-478 EKKKITSARNIALTT
+478 EKKKITSARNIALTS

-503 NVCYDNFVNRLM
+503 NVCYDNFASRLVEQ
-515 KRFNDLST
+515 FNDLST

-564 ALSDEYETLNDFLDS
+564 ALSDEYETLNDFLGS